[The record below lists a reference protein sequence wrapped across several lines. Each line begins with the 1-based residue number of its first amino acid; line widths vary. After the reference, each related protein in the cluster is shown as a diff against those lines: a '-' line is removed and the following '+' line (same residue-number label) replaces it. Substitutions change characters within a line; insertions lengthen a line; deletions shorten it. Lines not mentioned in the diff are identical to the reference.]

1 MATPAGA
8 ALIRELATASDILVE
23 NFKVGGL
30 AKYGLDYA
38 SLKALNPRLIYCSIT
53 GFGQDG
59 PYAARPG
66 YDFMI
71 QGLGGLMSITGER
84 DDLPGGGP
92 QKAGVA
98 VTDIVTGMYATVA
111 ILAALQERQRS
122 GLGQHLDIA
131 LLDSHVAL
139 LANQNSN
146 YFHSGVA
153 PRRAGNAH
161 QNVVPY
167 QVFAARDGHLIVA
180 TGNESQY
187 RAYCA
192 AIGAPELGDDPRFA
206 TNRLRIR
213 NRDELVGLLSAIML
227 QGRRDDWID
236 KLEAAGVLAVRST
249 TSPRPS
255 RIRRRWLG
263 SCAATCRIRRA
274 ASRRSPPARCASPT
288 RRWPTAARRR
298 CWASTPR
305 KCCARCWASPW
316 MRSRPSSRRW
326 PRADQATLRSEDAG
340 VA

>member
-1 MATPAGA
+1 
-8 ALIRELATASDILVE
+8 
-23 NFKVGGL
+23 
-30 AKYGLDYA
+30 
-38 SLKALNPRLIYCSIT
+38 
-53 GFGQDG
+53 
-59 PYAARPG
+59 
-66 YDFMI
+66 
-71 QGLGGLMSITGER
+71 
-84 DDLPGGGP
+84 
-92 QKAGVA
+92 
-98 VTDIVTGMYATVA
+98 MYATVA

-146 YFHSGVA
+146 YFTAASRPGA
-153 PRRAGNAH
+153 RATH

-227 QGRRDDWID
+227 QAGATTGSTSWKRGRA
-236 KLEAAGVLAVRST
+236 L
-249 TSPRPS
+249 RP
-255 RIRRRWLG
+255 INDIAQAFAHPQGWLG

-288 RRWPTAARRR
+288 RRWPAPRAALLGQH
-298 CWASTPR
+298 TEEVL
-305 KCCARCWASPW
+305 ARCWASPW

-326 PRADQATLRSEDAG
+326 PRADQATLRSEDAASHDG
-340 VA
+340 RLARDSRFARDAIHE

>member
-1 MATPAGA
+1 M
-8 ALIRELATASDILVE
+8 
-23 NFKVGGL
+23 
-30 AKYGLDYA
+30 
-38 SLKALNPRLIYCSIT
+38 
-53 GFGQDG
+53 
-59 PYAARPG
+59 
-66 YDFMI
+66 
-71 QGLGGLMSITGER
+71 
-84 DDLPGGGP
+84 
-92 QKAGVA
+92 
-98 VTDIVTGMYATVA
+98 
-111 ILAALQERQRS
+111 
-122 GLGQHLDIA
+122 
-131 LLDSHVAL
+131 
-139 LANQNSN
+139 
-146 YFHSGVA
+146 
-153 PRRAGNAH
+153 
-161 QNVVPY
+161 VPY

-236 KLEAAGVLAVRST
+236 KLEAAGVPCGPINDIAQAFAHPQAVARQL
-249 TSPRPS
+249 
-255 RIRRRWLG
+255 RRDLPHPAG
-263 SCAATCRIRRA
+263 GVAAVT
-274 ASRRSPPARCASPT
+274 ASPLRFSDT
-288 RRWPTAARRR
+288 PVATAARRR